1 MLEVKDASFG
11 YKSNRMILK
20 NINLEL
26 SGGQVLAVLGPNG
39 VGKTT
44 LLKCMMNIQT
54 WTSGECLLNKIPICR
69 IPVQQLWRTIAYVPQ
84 AKNSAFSYTSEEMIL
99 MGRSAHIGLFSQP
112 GKKDLAMA
120 WDIMEMLG
128 IQYLRG
134 KLCNQMS
141 GGELQMVL
149 IGRALIANPQILILD
164 EPESNLDFKN
174 QLVVLETIQNLS
186 RSKGI
191 ACLFNTHYPS
201 HALKIS
207 THSLIMDRTGNS
219 LYGETK
225 TVITEQNLRAS
236 FDVAV
241 HINEVALGEERY
253 QSVIPLE
260 IVKHSSSLC

>member
-1 MLEVKDASFG
+1 MLEVKNASFG
-11 YKSNRMILK
+11 YKNNRLILQH
-20 NINLEL
+20 INLEL

-54 WTSGECLLNKIPICR
+54 WTGGECLLNKVQVSR
-69 IPVQQLWRTIAYVPQ
+69 IPVSQLWRTIAYVPQ
-84 AKNSAFSYTSEEMIL
+84 AKNTAFSYTSEEMIL

-112 GKKDLAMA
+112 GKKEMAMA
-120 WDIMEMLG
+120 EEIMELLG
-128 IQYLRG
+128 IGHLRG

-174 QLVVLETIQNLS
+174 QLVVLETIRDLARN
-186 RSKGI
+186 KGI

-207 THSLIMDRTGNS
+207 THALILDRTEHS
-219 LYGETK
+219 VYGESQA
-225 TVITEQNLRAS
+225 VITEQNLRRS

-241 HINEVALGEERY
+241 HIHEVAVGAERY

-260 IVKHSSSLC
+260 IVQPSSPRS